1 MLVLCGDSEKCMWYV
16 VVYEKNQSKNTLN
29 SGILMNQI
37 YQRIMICFTQTRMK
51 LSYESS
57 RITKKEYHP
66 LGIFQLR
73 KII

>member
-37 YQRIMICFTQTRMK
+37 YQSTMICFTHTRMM

-57 RITKKEYHP
+57 RITKKEYYH
-66 LGIFQLR
+66 LGIF
-73 KII
+73 

>member
-37 YQRIMICFTQTRMK
+37 YQRTMICFTHTRMK

-57 RITKKEYHP
+57 RIYRPHTKSEYYH
-66 LGIFQLR
+66 LGIF
-73 KII
+73 